1 MTQPNVDSLLARL
14 EALEAQRD
22 RASRRSRLWGSAALT
37 ALLASAGLFL
47 IAPAQ
52 GQGQNVVKASSFVLT
67 DANGKTR
74 GELKIKDGGPHL
86 AFFDG
91 NDKPRMLLSLS
102 DKGAATISIQNPEGK
117 VRAVFGFKDDGETSA
132 IALRDADGETRLGMT
147 CSKKGVPGLI
157 MGDGQDT
164 RLSLGVSGKGAPSLA
179 MKKPGGDHGIILSTV
194 GDSGTPALL
203 MYGPDGKVDKKLSL
217 IGKSKK

>member
-1 MTQPNVDSLLARL
+1 
-14 EALEAQRD
+14 
-22 RASRRSRLWGSAALT
+22 
-37 ALLASAGLFL
+37 
-47 IAPAQ
+47 
-52 GQGQNVVKASSFVLT
+52 
-67 DANGKTR
+67 
-74 GELKIKDGGPHL
+74 
-86 AFFDG
+86 
-91 NDKPRMLLSLS
+91 
-102 DKGAATISIQNPEGK
+102 
-117 VRAVFGFKDDGETSA
+117 
-132 IALRDADGETRLGMT
+132 MT